1 MKFERDTIR
10 DDDCGAIMN
19 YDSLPAAFLL
29 ANRRQKVRVNLV
41 EEKTEQVKRQE
52 PNPSELL

>member
-1 MKFERDTIR
+1 
-10 DDDCGAIMN
+10 MN

-41 EEKTEQVKRQE
+41 EEKTEKVKRQE
-52 PNPSELL
+52 PNLSELL